1 MSRTAPMPL
10 VLDNLACRRAGRL
23 VYRDLCFQ
31 IEPAQA
37 VALRGPNGVGKST
50 LLRQLAGLI
59 PVSGGDAWLSETS
72 LAGDRQGFQ
81 EQVTYAGHLDAVKP
95 ALSIGENLMLWAGI
109 HGNSTA
115 RAEAAL
121 ARFGLGALAARPAA
135 QCSAGQKRR
144 LGLARLLVAD
154 RPLWLL
160 DEPTVSLDA
169 DASALV
175 ADLVREHIAAGGM
188 ALIATHVALGL
199 GDIPTLEMT
208 APEADA
214 HHEDDPF
221 LAGVW
226 TLEASQVFSAATC
239 GWRCGWAAAAAS
251 ASPSSCWRSS

>member
-1 MSRTAPMPL
+1 MDL

-23 VYRDLCFQ
+23 VFRDLSFRV
-31 IEPAQA
+31 EAGQA

-59 PVSGGDAWLSETS
+59 PVAGGDARLGEVS
-72 LAGDRQGFQ
+72 LAANPQGFQ
-81 EQVTYAGHLDAVKP
+81 EQVAYAGHLDAVKP
-95 ALSIGENLMLWAGI
+95 TLGIGENLMLWAGI
-109 HGNSTA
+109 YGNDAA
-115 RAEAAL
+115 RADAAL
-121 ARFGLGALAARPAA
+121 ARFGLDTIASRPAA
-135 QCSAGQKRR
+135 QCSAGQQRR

-169 DASALV
+169 DASGLV
-175 ADLVREHIAAGGM
+175 ADLVREHIAAGGI

-208 APEADA
+208 PPEAGA

-221 LAGVW
+221 LAG
-226 TLEASQVFSAATC
+226 A
-239 GWRCGWAAAAAS
+239 WA
-251 ASPSSCWRSS
+251 